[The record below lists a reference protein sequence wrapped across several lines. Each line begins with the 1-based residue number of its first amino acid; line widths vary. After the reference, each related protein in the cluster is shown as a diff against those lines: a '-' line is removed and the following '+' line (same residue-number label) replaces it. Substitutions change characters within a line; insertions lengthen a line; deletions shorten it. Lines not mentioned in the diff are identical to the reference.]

1 MRTLTKLSRAPETA
15 PAKAPDAV
23 PDEAH
28 TGKPDT
34 SAGSTRARQQQVGR
48 IKGDGPLA
56 RDTLGPAASGPHARA
71 HESAVKHV
79 TGRAAYIDDLKVPA
93 DCLHVALALSPVAHG
108 RLTRLDLEKV
118 RTLPGVVDAVGYHDV
133 PGHTDIGPVFP
144 GDPIFVG
151 DEISYLGQVLFAI
164 AAESQRGAREAV
176 RAALDAGVMEIEDHP
191 ASLDA
196 PAAAERGEFVR
207 PTHVQERGDWE
218 TTLASAQ
225 LRVEGEQF
233 VGGQEHFYLEGQACL
248 VTPTEDEGVVVHTSN
263 QHPSETQKLVAEV
276 LDIPF
281 HAVTVEVRRMG
292 GGFGGKE
299 TQASPW
305 ACIAALISRRTGR
318 AARLRL
324 PRADDMHVTG
334 KRHPFHNRYR
344 LGVDEN
350 GVIQG
355 GEITVIGDCGYSP
368 DLSDAI
374 VDRAMFHSDNAYS
387 LGDARVTGQRA
398 RTHTASNTAF
408 RGFGGPQGMMVI
420 EAAMDD
426 IARRVDEDPLTVRK
440 RNLYRQGRDITHYG
454 QTVEQVGL
462 LHELIDQLEVSSDY
476 WARRQSITEFNAR
489 NPIIKKGLA
498 LTPVKFGISF
508 TAKHLNQAG
517 ALLHVYTDGSVQIN
531 HGGTEMGQGLHTKIC
546 QVVARELALD
556 LEAVRITATRT
567 DKVPNTSPT
576 AASSGADLNGM
587 AARDACLTLKARLF
601 DFAAE
606 HYALDREAMR
616 LEAGHLVAGEGESER
631 RIPWGELVQSAY
643 LGRVSLSEKGFYAT
657 PLIHY
662 DRGIGQGRPFYYF
675 AFGAAV
681 AEVSVDTL
689 SGEYQ
694 VDRVDILHDVGDSL
708 NPAIDIGQ
716 VEGGFIQGMGWL
728 TSEELKWNDAGR
740 LISDGPATYKI
751 PTYGDLPPIFNV
763 ELMEGH
769 PNSMASIYRS
779 KAVGEPPFML
789 GISVWS
795 ALRDALASLADYR
808 EAPRLDTPATPERV
822 LLAAEALR
830 SRQSDWPP
838 TFGEPAP

>member
-1 MRTLTKLSRAPETA
+1 MAAE
-15 PAKAPDAV
+15 
-23 PDEAH
+23 
-28 TGKPDT
+28 
-34 SAGSTRARQQQVGR
+34 STRVREAQQGR

-56 RDTLGPAASGPHARA
+56 REVEAAASRGGAGSALA

-79 TGRAAYIDDLKVPA
+79 TGRAAYIDDIKAPA
-93 DCLHVALALSPVAHG
+93 DTLHVALGLSPVAHG
-108 RLTRLDLEKV
+108 SLTRLDLDKV
-118 RTLPGVVDAVGYHDV
+118 RAMPGVVDVVGFHEV

-144 GDPIFVG
+144 GDPIFLEH
-151 DEISYLGQVLFAI
+151 EISYLGQVLFAV
-164 AAESQRGAREAV
+164 AAESQRAAREAV
-176 RAALDAGVMEIEDHP
+176 KTALDTGVVEIDEKP
-191 ASLDA
+191 ANLD
-196 PAAAERGEFVR
+196 PVAAAERGEFVR
-207 PTHVQERGDWE
+207 PTHVQQRGDWE
-218 TTLASAQ
+218 QALESATHFI
-225 LRVEGEQF
+225 EGEQF

-248 VTPTEDEGVVVHTSN
+248 VLPTEDEGVIVHTSN

-276 LDIPF
+276 LGIPF

-305 ACIAALISRRTGR
+305 ACIAALIARRTGR
-318 AARLRL
+318 AARVCL
-324 PRADDMHVTG
+324 PRAEDMHVTG

-344 LGVDEN
+344 LGVDAE

-355 GEITVIGDCGYSP
+355 GEITLIGDCGYSP

-374 VDRAMFHSDNAYS
+374 VDRAMFHADNAYS
-387 LGDARVTGQRA
+387 LGEARVTGHRA

-408 RGFGGPQGMMVI
+408 RGFGGPQGMMAI
-420 EAAMDD
+420 EAAVDD
-426 IARRVDEDPLTVRK
+426 IARRVGEDPLTIRK
-440 RNLYRQGRDITHYG
+440 RNLYRAGRDVTRRDITHYG
-454 QTVEQVGL
+454 QTVEQVAL
-462 LHELIDQLEVSSDY
+462 LHHVVERLEASSDY
-476 WARRQSITEFNAR
+476 WSRRRDITAFNATSPVIR
-489 NPIIKKGLA
+489 KGLA

-546 QVVARELALD
+546 QVVARELSLD
-556 LEAVRITATRT
+556 ADSVRITATRT

-587 AARDACLTLKARLF
+587 AARDACLKLKERLF
-601 DFAAE
+601 DFASEHFFAE
-606 HYALDREAMR
+606 FGGLDREGMH
-616 LEAGHLVAGEGESER
+616 LKAGHLVAGVGESER
-631 RIPWGELVQSAY
+631 RIPWGELVQAAY

-662 DRGIGQGRPFYYF
+662 DRETGQGRPFYYF
-675 AFGAAV
+675 AYGAAV

-689 SGEYQ
+689 TGEHQ

-708 NPAIDIGQ
+708 NPAIDLGQ
-716 VEGGFIQGMGWL
+716 IEGGFIQGMGWL

-751 PTYGDLPPIFNV
+751 PTFGDLPPVFNV
-763 ELMEGH
+763 ELLQGH

-789 GISVWS
+789 AISVWS

-808 EAPRLDTPATPERV
+808 EAPRLDTPATPERI

-830 SRQSDWPP
+830 AGQVPRPLDK
-838 TFGEPAP
+838 GEPR